1 MRILQVIPNLSKGGA
16 QRLVIDI
23 CNEFIKHKQV
33 TCKLLV
39 LGEPNNAFSFCSS
52 NLDITFCKV
61 KFKLSIL
68 KKNNILIDAYEDFVD
83 NFKPDIIHSHLYF
96 AELVCHENPRK
107 SINYISH
114 IHSNNP
120 VFHKLSIKNIFFKKN
135 IFKTYEKL
143 RLSKK
148 YNQCNKNFIAIST
161 HTYDYFRK
169 NMPNWFKDLIKLPN
183 AINLN
188 RFKSNSK
195 PPSLKKINMI
205 SVGNLFA
212 NKDQIFLIEILKYI
226 KSKQYSVHLNIV
238 GDGPEKNKILEK
250 INSYNLGENITM
262 SGQKDVIE
270 KELKKAN
277 FYVHS
282 ATNEAFGLTIVEA
295 MASKLAV
302 IAFNGKGNEDIIENN
317 LNGFIFNKK
326 DPKMFGDVIIDLFLD
341 KIRYLEIISEGFKKS
356 LDYDISEYTDNLIN
370 IYKIKYE
377 S

>member
-39 LGEPNNAFSFCSS
+39 LGEPNNEFSFCSS

-61 KFKLSIL
+61 KFKLSIF

-83 NFKPDIIHSHLYF
+83 NFNPDIIHSHLYF
-96 AELVCHENPRK
+96 AELVCHENPRQ

-120 VFHKLSIKNIFFKKN
+120 VFYKLSILNILSKKN

-148 YNQCNKNFIAIST
+148 YNKCNKNFIAIST

-169 NMPNWFKDLIKLPN
+169 NMPKWFKDLIKLPN

-195 PPSLKKINMI
+195 PPTLKKIKMI

-212 NKDQIFLIEILKYI
+212 NKDHIFLIEILKYI
-226 KSKQYSVHLNIV
+226 KRKQYPVHLNIV

-250 INSYNLGENITM
+250 INSYNLVENVTM

-282 ATNEAFGLTIVEA
+282 ATKEAFGLIFIEA

-326 DPKMFGDVIIDLFLD
+326 DPKIFGDVIIDLFLD
-341 KIRYLEIISEGFKKS
+341 KSRYLEIISEGFKKS
-356 LDYDISEYTDNLIN
+356 LEYDISEYTDNLIN